1 MVPSVHYP
9 VVCPARPQ
17 RASMALLSPSMN
29 MSLENS
35 MKKLV
40 TGSTGFMGSSIVRE
54 LLKDGE
60 EVKVLIRKT
69 SDTRNID
76 GLDVEIAYGDIRD
89 GDSVREALKGCDT
102 LYYTAAFFAHWVP
115 DKKLPYEVNVEGT
128 KTSMRAALDAGVQKV
143 VYTSTNN
150 TMGAHGPIPVDETAE
165 FNHWKTG
172 DHYSIS
178 KYLAEVEARKFVS
191 LGLPIVVVN
200 PTLVIGVRDIKPTP
214 SGQMI
219 IDIATGQM
227 PGYIEGGTNIIDVE
241 DVARGHILAA
251 QKGRI
256 GERYLFGNQNM
267 TVSEYFSL
275 IAEVAGVKPPRIKI
289 PYYGAVAMGYLFEA
303 AAFFTKKPPVV
314 TASEIRIGKK
324 QEWYDCSKAVKELGL
339 PQTPVR
345 TAVEKALNWFRENG
359 YIKKK

>member
-1 MVPSVHYP
+1 
-9 VVCPARPQ
+9 
-17 RASMALLSPSMN
+17 MALLSPSMN

>member
-314 TASEIRIGKK
+314 TASEVRIGKL
-324 QEWYDCSKAVKELGL
+324 QEWYDCSRAVKELGL

-345 TAVEKALNWFRENG
+345 QAIEKALNWFMENG

>member
-1 MVPSVHYP
+1 
-9 VVCPARPQ
+9 
-17 RASMALLSPSMN
+17 
-29 MSLENS
+29 

-60 EVKVLIRKT
+60 EVKVLIRRT

-76 GLDVEIAYGDIRD
+76 GLDVEKAYGDIRD
-89 GDSVREALKGCDT
+89 GDSMRKALAGCDT
-102 LYYTAAFFAHWVP
+102 LYYTAAFFSHWVP

-128 KTSMRAALDAGVQKV
+128 KTSMKAALDAGVQKV

-150 TMGAHGPIPVDETAE
+150 TMGAHGPFPVDENAE
-165 FNHWKTG
+165 FNHWKSG

-178 KYLAEVEARKFVS
+178 KYLAEVEARKFVP
-191 LGLPIVVVN
+191 LGLPIVIVN
-200 PTLVIGVRDIKPTP
+200 PTLVIGVRDVKPTP

-219 IDIATGQM
+219 LDIATGQM
-227 PGYIEGGTNIIDVE
+227 PGYIEGGTNVIDVE

-251 QKGRI
+251 KKGRI
-256 GERYLFGNQNM
+256 GERYLFGNENL
-267 TVSEYFSL
+267 TVSEYFGL

-289 PYYGAVAMGYLFEA
+289 PYHAAVALGYLFELGA
-303 AAFFTKKPPVV
+303 AVTKKPPVV
-314 TASEIRIGKK
+314 TASEVRIGRL
-324 QEWYDCSKAVKELGL
+324 QEWYDCSKAVRELGL

-345 TAVEKALNWFRENG
+345 EAIGKALDWFRENG
-359 YIKKK
+359 YIGQKKIR